1 MRLSPAN
8 IIVRAVAW
16 HRNSYITLALVVALI
31 AAVITA
37 SLLAG
42 NSVRE
47 TLKQNT
53 LERLNGSGIMVS
65 SGLRYSDRDVALA
78 LHEKLGVTI
87 APLMEVNGR
96 VSGFGG
102 DLTVNGAKIWGV
114 DTAFFTKG
122 GYDAAAE
129 TPGRGEAVLNG
140 RMADAL
146 QVGEGEFVIVRFAP
160 PSDIP
165 SHTPFAPS
173 KDEEGSLFL
182 TVKKI
187 VRDESYALFNPSIS
201 QIIPYNIFVNI
212 DEFNQFL
219 QNHRKAN
226 RFIIA
231 FENSSGS
238 RQSISEVEEALADV
252 AFPGGQSLRF
262 RTVKAT
268 GETEIIS
275 DRIFIDDFI
284 VKELTSAIPGAQQI
298 IT

>member
-53 LERLNGSGIMVS
+53 IERLNGSGVMIS
-65 SGLRYSDRDVALA
+65 AGLRYSDRDVAAA
-78 LHEKLGVTI
+78 LQEKLGVTI
-87 APLMEVNGR
+87 APLMEINGR

-114 DTAFFTKG
+114 DTAFFTMG

-140 RMADAL
+140 R
-146 QVGEGEFVIVRFAP
+146 
-160 PSDIP
+160 
-165 SHTPFAPS
+165 
-173 KDEEGSLFL
+173 
-182 TVKKI
+182 
-187 VRDESYALFNPSIS
+187 
-201 QIIPYNIFVNI
+201 
-212 DEFNQFL
+212 
-219 QNHRKAN
+219 
-226 RFIIA
+226 
-231 FENSSGS
+231 
-238 RQSISEVEEALADV
+238 LA
-252 AFPGGQSLRF
+252 
-262 RTVKAT
+262 
-268 GETEIIS
+268 
-275 DRIFIDDFI
+275 
-284 VKELTSAIPGAQQI
+284 
-298 IT
+298 